1 MTVQPPFGGKD
12 AFHSVPFVPLWET
25 VCGKRC
31 NGNPVACDASW
42 AFPRSFEAGIYLQA
56 TRDRVESVL
65 PMNLPICSPTFRQLK
80 AVWQMVVP
88 KGQAPSELPEGIRL
102 QPELHAATL
111 GSWGAMGENAIEVPM
126 SNQIDRGAQAG
137 GR

>member
-1 MTVQPPFGGKD
+1 
-12 AFHSVPFVPLWET
+12 
-25 VCGKRC
+25 
-31 NGNPVACDASW
+31 
-42 AFPRSFEAGIYLQA
+42 
-56 TRDRVESVL
+56 
-65 PMNLPICSPTFRQLK
+65 
-80 AVWQMVVP
+80 MVVP